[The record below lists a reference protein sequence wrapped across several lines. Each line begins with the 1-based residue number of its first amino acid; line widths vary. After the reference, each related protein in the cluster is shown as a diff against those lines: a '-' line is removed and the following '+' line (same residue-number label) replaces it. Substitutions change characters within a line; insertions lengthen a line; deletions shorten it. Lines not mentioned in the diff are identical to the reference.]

1 MNARE
6 IARAI
11 GIARYTLICETNPA
25 TRAASINVKAIAKTS
40 KNSSST
46 DFNTRDTLFLKN
58 TTLILT
64 ALKPSIFSMT
74 TTIKTNISEICRR
87 RTADT
92 RTIESKKDAGV
103 DAIVLSMKISSTSDI
118 ANTIT

>member
-25 TRAASINVKAIAKTS
+25 TRAASINVKAIATKS
-40 KNSSST
+40 RNSNST
-46 DFNTRDTLFLKN
+46 DFNTKDTLFLKN
-58 TTLILT
+58 TTLFLT
-64 ALKPSIFSMT
+64 ALKPSTFSMT
-74 TTIKTNISEICRR
+74 TIIKTNISETCRR

-92 RTIESKKDAGV
+92 RTTESKEYAGADATE
-103 DAIVLSMKISSTSDI
+103 LSIKTPSTSDM